1 MGKVWKAV
9 KKTVKKV
16 AKPITKIVKRTA
28 RRIKKIGKA
37 VMKGVSKIS
46 NKLGPI
52 GMIAL
57 SIAMPYALGGLSSM
71 IGTAGGTT
79 GFMNSS
85 NLFLKS
91 IGTIGNQIRSGYQAF
106 NTAMSGAKSFIG
118 GKFKGITDSISKG
131 FSNLMPKGNGNIF
144 KRISDGAK
152 NLYNAGKNKLKSVMP
167 KPLTAP
173 GGSVDLLN
181 QPAIG
186 PASYNNELVKTTIS
200 NTRAADLIT
209 RGAIDG
215 SQLTGQSL
223 SGKGGWFTK
232 VNQAGVNA
240 DKLVTET
247 INDAYKIKL
256 DGFGKNATRM
266 FNDVKN
272 KALELDTY
280 VSDEQIGNYITEN
293 AATTQNAL
301 YDSNMDFAQK
311 TGNFSYEIEDLSKT
325 GDYNFNKATMRPNP
339 NLDSGM
345 SPQDASYTF
354 NGNETFKNQAVKNAT
369 TGSSIIKKLRDQASS
384 LLNKEGQPEEAAPL
398 PFYGTTYDGADIGT
412 PDYQGTSLVGSDGGS
427 LVEKVYGAA
436 AMNRMKTYYR
446 NMNILNSGE
455 SIAP

>member
-1 MGKVWKAV
+1 MGKIWKKA
-9 KKTVKKV
+9 KKIVKKV
-16 AKPITKIVKRTA
+16 TKPISKIVKRTA

-37 VMKGVSKIS
+37 VMAGVSKIS

-71 IGTAGGTT
+71 VGTAGGTT

-167 KPLTAP
+167 KPIQGAEGT
-173 GGSVDLLN
+173 VDFYDMDGVGTMTSTDAAA
-181 QPAIG
+181 AIKRG
-186 PASYNNELVKTTIS
+186 TLDASMIGEQT
-200 NTRAADLIT
+200 
-209 RGAIDG
+209 
-215 SQLTGQSL
+215 L
-223 SGKGGWFTK
+223 SSKGGWFTK

-339 NLDSGM
+339 HLDSGV
-345 SPQDASYTF
+345 STQDAGYTF

-384 LLNKEGQPEEAAPL
+384 LLNKEGPEEAAPL

-412 PDYQGTSLVGSDGGS
+412 ADYQGSSLVGSDGGS

>member
-167 KPLTAP
+167 KPLTC
-173 GGSVDLLN
+173 LLYT
-181 QPAIG
+181 
-186 PASYNNELVKTTIS
+186 SD
-200 NTRAADLIT
+200 AAD
-209 RGAIDG
+209 
-215 SQLTGQSL
+215 
-223 SGKGGWFTK
+223 
-232 VNQAGVNA
+232 
-240 DKLVTET
+240 E
-247 INDAYKIKL
+247 
-256 DGFGKNATRM
+256 
-266 FNDVKN
+266 
-272 KALELDTY
+272 
-280 VSDEQIGNYITEN
+280 
-293 AATTQNAL
+293 
-301 YDSNMDFAQK
+301 
-311 TGNFSYEIEDLSKT
+311 
-325 GDYNFNKATMRPNP
+325 
-339 NLDSGM
+339 
-345 SPQDASYTF
+345 
-354 NGNETFKNQAVKNAT
+354 
-369 TGSSIIKKLRDQASS
+369 
-384 LLNKEGQPEEAAPL
+384 
-398 PFYGTTYDGADIGT
+398 
-412 PDYQGTSLVGSDGGS
+412 
-427 LVEKVYGAA
+427 
-436 AMNRMKTYYR
+436 
-446 NMNILNSGE
+446 
-455 SIAP
+455 

>member
-1 MGKVWKAV
+1 MGGVVRKA
-9 KKTVKKV
+9 KKIVKKV
-16 AKPITKIVKRTA
+16 TKPFSKIVKRTA
-28 RRIKKIGKA
+28 RKIKKIGKA
-37 VMKGVSKIS
+37 VMKGVAKIS

-71 IGTAGGTT
+71 IGVQGGAT

-106 NTAMSGAKSFIG
+106 NTAMSGARSFVG

-167 KPLTAP
+167 KPLTGKEGTVNFYDMDGVGTMTSTDAAA
-173 GGSVDLLN
+173 
-181 QPAIG
+181 AIKRG
-186 PASYNNELVKTTIS
+186 TLDASMIGEQT
-200 NTRAADLIT
+200 
-209 RGAIDG
+209 
-215 SQLTGQSL
+215 L
-223 SGKGGWFTK
+223 SSKGGWFTK
-232 VNQAGVNA
+232 VNKAGVNA

-325 GDYNFNKATMRPNP
+325 GDYNFTKQTMRPNP
-339 NLDSGM
+339 NVVGGESI
-345 SPQDASYTF
+345 QDAGYNF
-354 NGNETFKNQAVKNAT
+354 NGNETFKNSAVKNVA
-369 TGSSIIKKLRDQASS
+369 TGSSVAKKIKSSLSS
-384 LLNKEGQPEEAAPL
+384 LLNKDGQPEIAAPL
-398 PFYGTTYDGADIGT
+398 PFYGTTYDGADMGT
-412 PDYQGTSLVGSDGGS
+412 ADYQGTSLVGSDGGS

>member
-1 MGKVWKAV
+1 
-9 KKTVKKV
+9 
-16 AKPITKIVKRTA
+16 
-28 RRIKKIGKA
+28 
-37 VMKGVSKIS
+37 
-46 NKLGPI
+46 
-52 GMIAL
+52 
-57 SIAMPYALGGLSSM
+57 
-71 IGTAGGTT
+71 
-79 GFMNSS
+79 
-85 NLFLKS
+85 
-91 IGTIGNQIRSGYQAF
+91 
-106 NTAMSGAKSFIG
+106 
-118 GKFKGITDSISKG
+118 
-131 FSNLMPKGNGNIF
+131 
-144 KRISDGAK
+144 
-152 NLYNAGKNKLKSVMP
+152 MP

-301 YDSNMDFAQK
+301 YD
-311 TGNFSYEIEDLSKT
+311 LS
-325 GDYNFNKATMRPNP
+325 
-339 NLDSGM
+339 L
-345 SPQDASYTF
+345 
-354 NGNETFKNQAVKNAT
+354 
-369 TGSSIIKKLRDQASS
+369 IHI
-384 LLNKEGQPEEAAPL
+384 
-398 PFYGTTYDGADIGT
+398 
-412 PDYQGTSLVGSDGGS
+412 
-427 LVEKVYGAA
+427 
-436 AMNRMKTYYR
+436 
-446 NMNILNSGE
+446 
-455 SIAP
+455 